1 MEDKTEATERKRPI
15 LRRGIL
21 YALLG
26 GAALV
31 ALVAARPIAAAI
43 QDVGGLHRRWA
54 GHWGH
59 HEMNPQAAK
68 EHLQT
73 AAKWALRDIDATQE
87 QQDRVNAI
95 VAGAVDDLFR
105 LRQPHQENGRPSAPS
120 SAAPPSTAPPW
131 RRSASPRWGWPTR
144 RRSGSSRRWPTRPTS
159 SPPSNAR
166 PSSIACTIVIA
177 ADHSPAS
184 PQRRAGPLR
193 RGPAPSTA
201 GRPRA
206 YHRRRWR
213 TPSS

>member
-68 EHLQT
+68 EHLHT

-105 LRQPHQENGRPSAPS
+105 LRQQHQENREAFRAQLGGATVDR
-120 SAAPPSTAPPW
+120 AALEEIRKSEMGLADQ
-131 RRSASPRWGWPTR
+131 ASKRLVQALADASDVLTPEQRQALVDR
-144 RRSGSSRRWPTRPTS
+144 MHDRHSR
-159 SPPSNAR
+159 
-166 PSSIACTIVIA
+166 
-177 ADHSPAS
+177 
-184 PQRRAGPLR
+184 
-193 RGPAPSTA
+193 
-201 GRPRA
+201 
-206 YHRRRWR
+206 
-213 TPSS
+213 